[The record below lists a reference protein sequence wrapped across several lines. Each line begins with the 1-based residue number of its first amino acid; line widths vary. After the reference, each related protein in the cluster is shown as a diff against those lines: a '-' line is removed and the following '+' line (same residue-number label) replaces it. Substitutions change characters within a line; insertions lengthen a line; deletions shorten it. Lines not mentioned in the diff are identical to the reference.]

1 MNTPSNSAI
10 GGAGIAATA
19 SGGVLSAFGAIS
31 SGVANSNMFNYQAS
45 VAKLNQQID
54 SQNAEFAMENGR
66 EQNMISGLKS
76 GQQQGQII
84 ASQASSGFDVRS
96 GSNKQVQDSQIK
108 AERTD
113 SDIIRSNASKTAY
126 NFEVQGAIA
135 GAQATADKAA
145 GGNAL
150 TAGFIGAGSSI
161 LGASASVS
169 SEWLQGQRVGL
180 WGSSGGTPATPSYGI
195 GGWGGYGS

>member
-10 GGAGIAATA
+10 GSAGMASTA

-31 SGVANSNMFNYQAS
+31 SGVANSSMFNYQAS

-54 SQNAEFAMENGR
+54 AQDAEFSMEAGR
-66 EQNMISGLKS
+66 EQNEISGLKA

-84 ASQASSGFDVRS
+84 ASQSSSGFDVRS
-96 GSNKQVQDSQIK
+96 GSAKQVQASQTMT
-108 AERTD
+108 ERTD
-113 SDIIRSNASKTAY
+113 SDLIRSNAAKTAY
-126 NFEVQGAIA
+126 NYEVQGTIA
-135 GAQATADKAA
+135 GAQATAYKAA
-145 GGNAL
+145 AGNAL

-180 WGSSGGTPATPSYGI
+180 WGGGTGSQTYG
-195 GGWGGYGS
+195 GGTDVFGGAQ